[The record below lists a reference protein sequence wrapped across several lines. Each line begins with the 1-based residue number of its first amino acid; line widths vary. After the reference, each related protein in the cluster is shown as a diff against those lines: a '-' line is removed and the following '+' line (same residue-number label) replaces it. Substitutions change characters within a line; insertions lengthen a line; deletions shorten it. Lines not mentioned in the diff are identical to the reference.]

1 MAVTF
6 QDYYE
11 ILGIK
16 REATEKEIKSAYR
29 KLARKWHPDLHT
41 GKQKTEAEEKFK
53 KINEAYEVLS
63 DPEKRPKYDRLGSNW
78 QNGQDFQPPPDWGE
92 NVRFHSSSAPNGHPP
107 GGGFQEGAG
116 GFSDFFETL
125 FGGGFAQGGQA
136 TTGAGTT
143 RSGAHRAP
151 SGRGRARE
159 PQRGQD
165 VETEIALP
173 LEEAY
178 HGVSKTIQLSTGA
191 VCAECGG
198 TGAKN
203 RGFCSRCGGTGQVPE
218 TKTLEVKIP
227 AGILDGGRI
236 RLRGQG
242 GEGLNSGRGD
252 LYLKVRLLP
261 HPVYTVKGN
270 DLETELKL
278 FPEQAALG
286 DKVQVPT
293 LDGPV
298 IMTVPPGSHAGTR
311 LRLRGKGLP
320 GKGGERGNEYVRLVI
335 DIPSALSEEEKEL
348 YLRLKDL
355 RKG

>member
-11 ILGIK
+11 ILGVK

-41 GKQKTEAEEKFK
+41 GKQKSEAEEKFK

-63 DPEKRPKYDRLGSNW
+63 DPEKRAKYDRLGSNW
-78 QNGQDFQPPPDWGE
+78 RNGQDFQPPPDGDE
-92 NVRFHSSSAPNGHPP
+92 NVRFYSTGDFP
-107 GGGFQEGAG
+107 GGGFQGGAG

-125 FGGGFAQGGQA
+125 FGGGFARTGQA
-136 TTGAGTT
+136 
-143 RSGAHRAP
+143 SAP
-151 SGRGRARE
+151 RRPRGQ
-159 PQRGQD
+159 QRGHD
-165 VETEIALP
+165 VETEIELP

-178 HGVSKTIQLSTGA
+178 HGASKTIQLSTGA
-191 VCAECGG
+191 ICTECGG
-198 TGAKN
+198 TGAKE
-203 RGFCSRCGGTGQVPE
+203 RGFCPRCGGTGQIPD

-227 AGILDGGRI
+227 AGIQDGGSI

-242 GEGLNSGRGD
+242 GEGIGGGARGD

-261 HPVYTVKGN
+261 HPVYTVKGI
-270 DLETELKL
+270 DLETEVRLV
-278 FPEQAALG
+278 PDQAVLG
-286 DKVQVPT
+286 DKVKVPT

-298 IMTVPPGSHAGTR
+298 IMTVPPDSHTGTR

-320 GKGGERGNEYVRLVI
+320 EKGGERGNEYVRLVI
-335 DIPSALSEEEKEL
+335 DIPPALSDEERDL
-348 YLRLKDL
+348 YRQLQNL
-355 RKG
+355 RKR

>member
-1 MAVTF
+1 MAVAF

-11 ILGIK
+11 ILGLK

-41 GKQKTEAEEKFK
+41 GKQKVEAEEKIK

-63 DPEKRPKYDRLGSNW
+63 DSEKRSKYDRLGSNW
-78 QNGQDFQPPPDWGE
+78 RNGQDFQPPPDWGD
-92 NVRFHSSSAPNGHPP
+92 NVRFYTNAGFP
-107 GGGFQEGAG
+107 GGEAGFQDAG

-125 FGGGFAQGGQA
+125 FGGGAFG
-136 TTGAGTT
+136 
-143 RSGAHRAP
+143 RAP
-151 SGRGRARE
+151 AGSAGARRRPRA

-165 VETEIALP
+165 VETEIELP

-178 HGVSKTIQLSTGA
+178 HGVNKTLQLSTGVA
-191 VCAECGG
+191 CTECGG
-198 TGAKN
+198 TGT
-203 RGFCSRCGGTGQVPE
+203 RERTFCQRCGGTGQIPD

-227 AGILDGGRI
+227 AGIRDGGRI

-242 GEGLNSGRGD
+242 GDGTGGGARGD

-261 HPVYTVKGN
+261 HLVYTVRN
-270 DLETELKL
+270 SDLETEVRLL
-278 FPEQAALG
+278 PDQAALG
-286 DKVQVPT
+286 DKVHVPT

-320 GKGGERGNEYVRLVI
+320 VDGGQRGDEYVRLVI
-335 DIPSALSEEEKEL
+335 DIPPTLSEDEQDL
-348 YLRLKDL
+348 YLRLRDI
-355 RKG
+355 RQASQ